1 MCELVNVGQLCELDK
16 CVTSVCEVLWVR
28 DQCARWPNISVR
40 GGPISVCEP
49 KTKCL
54 GPIVDLCESRVTVRV
69 AGECAAGECASWLG
83 VEFLLACVTKISR
96 FRK

>member
-1 MCELVNVGQLCELDK
+1 ML
-16 CVTSVCEVLWVR
+16 R
-28 DQCARWPNISVR
+28 SVR

-69 AGECAAGECASWLG
+69 AGECAAAGCASG
-83 VEFLLACVTKISR
+83 FVVEFFLASVAKISR
-96 FRK
+96 FRE